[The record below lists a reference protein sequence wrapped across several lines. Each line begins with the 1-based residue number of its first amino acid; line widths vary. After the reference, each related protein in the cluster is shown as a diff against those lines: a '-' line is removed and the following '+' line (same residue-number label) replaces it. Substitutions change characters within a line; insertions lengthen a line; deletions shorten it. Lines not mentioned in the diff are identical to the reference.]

1 MTKLIIGTKG
11 TGKTK
16 RLIDLVLDAAQKTT
30 GNVVCIEKGPA
41 LTFNVPHSVRL
52 VDTDTYG
59 IQGYDTLYGLLCGVC
74 AANYDVTDVFVDSA
88 LKIGK
93 NKIEEFEAFIQGIEY
108 LAEKFSVNFTIT
120 SSCDPSE
127 LPESLKKYTTIQ

>member
-11 TGKTK
+11 SGKTK
-16 RLIDLVLDAAQKTT
+16 KLIDLVLDAAEKTA

-59 IQGYDTLYGLLCGVC
+59 IQGYDALYGLLCGVC
-74 AANYDVTDVFVDSA
+74 AANYDVTDVFADA
-88 LKIGK
+88 TLKIG
-93 NKIEEFEAFIQGIEY
+93 GRDMD
-108 LAEKFSVNFTIT
+108 SVLTFFHRIAALSDESNINFTFT
-120 SSCDPSE
+120 LSCDAGE
-127 LPESLKKYTTIQ
+127 LPEELFTIAERI

>member
-11 TGKTK
+11 SGKTK
-16 RLIDLVLDAAQKTT
+16 KLIDLVLDAAEKTA

-59 IQGYDTLYGLLCGVC
+59 IQGYDALYGLLCGVC
-74 AANYDVTDVFVDSA
+74 ATNYDVTDIFADA
-88 LKIGK
+88 TLKIG
-93 NKIEEFEAFIQGIEY
+93 GRDMD
-108 LAEKFSVNFTIT
+108 SVLTFFHRIAALSDESNINFTFT
-120 SSCDPSE
+120 LSCDASE
-127 LPESLKKYTTIQ
+127 LPEELFTIAERI

>member
-16 RLIDLVLDAAQKTT
+16 KLINLVLEAAEKTA

-52 VDTDTYG
+52 VDTDNYG
-59 IQGYDTLYGLLCGVC
+59 IQGYDALYGLLCGVC
-74 AANYDVTDVFVDSA
+74 ATHYDVTDIFADA
-88 LKIGK
+88 TLKIG
-93 NKIEEFEAFIQGIEY
+93 GRDMD
-108 LAEKFSVNFTIT
+108 SVLTFFHRIAALSDESNINFTFT
-120 SSCDPSE
+120 LSCDVTE
-127 LPESLKKYTTIQ
+127 LPEELFTIAEKI